1 VSTRTKI
8 IAAAC
13 GGVVVLATGAF
24 FVLSGKAGDLPI
36 PFIGDDPV
44 TCPLSGTEP
53 KKESLVERPAVAL
66 KIENAAAARP
76 LSGLEDAELV
86 YEELVEGGE
95 TRFIAFYHCTDTNKG
110 GPIRSARLI
119 DPAILLP
126 KTRILGYSGGNKV
139 VLDALKDAEIVSVD
153 EHSGAGA
160 GALKRVDREGV
171 AIEHTLYAD
180 SEAVRRIGS
189 KKFTDR
195 PPDDLFRFGEL
206 EVEGKRASSINL
218 NFGGASTI
226 EYEWSNGAWQRS
238 QDGSPFVAESGDQ
251 VAPENVLVEVHKVR
265 ASELVDVTGTPSI
278 DIVDETGSG
287 RAVLFRD
294 RRAIVGR
301 WRRESLDDATVFQMK
316 NGDEMVFA
324 PGTIWIELV
333 PSEKGE
339 VQGSFSFEK

>member
-8 IAAAC
+8 IGAVC
-13 GGVVVLATGAF
+13 GGVVVLAMGAF

-36 PFIGDDPV
+36 PFIGNDPV
-44 TCPLSGTEP
+44 TCPLTGKEP
-53 KKESLVERPAVAL
+53 KKEELAKRPAVAL

-95 TRFIAFYHCTDTNKG
+95 TRFVAFFQCGDAEKA

-139 VLDALKDAEIVSVD
+139 VLEAVRKAGIVSVD

-160 GALKRVDREGV
+160 GALHRVDRDGV
-171 AIEHTLYAD
+171 AVEHTLYAD
-180 SEAVRRIGS
+180 TAAVRRIGS
-189 KKFTDR
+189 KKFDDP
-195 PPDDLFRFGEL
+195 PPDDLFSFGEL
-206 EVEGKRASSINL
+206 QGGAKKASSIVL
-218 NFGGASTI
+218 NFGGVSTI
-226 EYEWSNGAWQRS
+226 EYDWAHGAWQRT
-238 QDGSPFVAESGDQ
+238 QDGAPFVMESGDQ
-251 VAPENVLVEVHKVR
+251 IAPKNVLVEEHDVK

-278 DIVDETGSG
+278 EIVDETGSG

-301 WRRESLDDATVFQMK
+301 WKRDSTKDRTVFQTK
-316 NGDEMVFA
+316 DGDEMVFA
-324 PGTIWIELV
+324 PGAIWIELV
-333 PSEKGE
+333 PSETGE
-339 VQGSFSFEK
+339 VRGSFSFEK